1 MPMLAEKQRLFTVDE
16 YYAMA
21 CAGILTEDDRI
32 ELIDGLI
39 IAMSPIGDPHV
50 TCVIRLT
57 YLFGNQLYASGE
69 PPPAMLSV
77 QNPVRLND
85 FTEPQPDVVLIR
97 PGRAGV
103 PAAKDGLLLV
113 EVSDTTLDFD
123 REIKLPRYA
132 AAGIPEVWIVALQE
146 ERLEVY
152 RKPGPTGYAEEAS
165 FGRGEELT
173 VEALPDVGTFA
184 VDEILGS

>member
-1 MPMLAEKQRLFTVDE
+1 MTMLAEKQRLFTVDE

-21 CAGILTEDDRI
+21 CAGILHEDDRI

-39 IAMSPIGDPHV
+39 IAMAPIGDPHV
-50 TCVIRLT
+50 DCVNHLTRLFV
-57 YLFGNQLYASGE
+57 LRIDPKAIV
-69 PPPAMLSV
+69 SV

-85 FTEPQPDVVLIR
+85 FTEPEPDVVLIR

-103 PAAKDGLLLV
+103 PAAKDVLLLV
-113 EVSDTTLDFD
+113 EVADTTLDFD

-152 RKPGPTGYAEEAS
+152 RKPGPAGYAEEAS

>member
-1 MPMLAEKQRLFTVDE
+1 MTMLAEKQRLFTVDE

-39 IAMSPIGDPHV
+39 IAMPPIGDPHFD
-50 TCVIRLT
+50 CVNHLNRLFVLRT
-57 YLFGNQLYASGE
+57 DPKAIV
-69 PPPAMLSV
+69 SV

-85 FTEPQPDVVLIR
+85 FSEPQPDVVLIR
-97 PGRAGV
+97 PGK
-103 PAAKDGLLLV
+103 PEAKDVLLLV

-132 AAGIPEVWIVALQE
+132 AASIPEVWIVALPE
-146 ERLEVY
+146 ERIEVY
-152 RKPGPTGYAEEAS
+152 RKPGPAGYAEEAS

-173 VEALPDVGTFA
+173 VEALPEVGTFA

>member
-1 MPMLAEKQRLFTVDE
+1 MPMLAERQRRFTVDE

-21 CAGILTEDDRI
+21 CAGILNEDDRI

-39 IAMSPIGDPHV
+39 IAMSPVGDPHV
-50 TCVIRLT
+50 TSVIRLT
-57 YLFGNQLYASGE
+57 YLFGRQLHAGGE
-69 PPPAMLSV
+69 SPPAMLSV

-85 FTEPQPDVVLIR
+85 YSEPGPDVVLIR
-97 PGRAGV
+97 PGKAGKLGAEDV
-103 PAAKDGLLLV
+103 LLLV

-123 REIKLPRYA
+123 REIKVPRYA
-132 AAGIPEVWIVALQE
+132 AAGIPEVWIVAVQE
-146 ERLEVY
+146 ERIEVY
-152 RKPGPTGYAEEAS
+152 RTPGPEGYAEETS